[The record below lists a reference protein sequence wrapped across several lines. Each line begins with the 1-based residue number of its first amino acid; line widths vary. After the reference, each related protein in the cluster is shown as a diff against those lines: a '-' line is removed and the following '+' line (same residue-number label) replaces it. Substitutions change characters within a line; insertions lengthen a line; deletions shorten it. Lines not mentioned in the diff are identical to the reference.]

1 MAIRAFLKK
10 ALDWSDKS
18 RNRDEASPKAPFPE
32 AVREARLLLHFA
44 SRHGIKL
51 EDQIVAKAVEA
62 AYVEDSK
69 AEDIENSKQ
78 IEREFWS
85 AFRQLAEAVKPVT
98 IESIEAIH
106 DSSSLDKGFF
116 WLLRNRKPL
125 ARWSV
130 AKYSFFAIV
139 TLVSVISIQMYW
151 VVGESITNEI
161 VRLEA
166 KITWLSEEKGS
177 LDSKVE
183 SDAKLASEVET
194 KVSQLEAEIMG
205 SSLWVEA
212 AYTNLDSWNHVWR
225 TVWSTGVGIAGI
237 SLDKSNGQQQRRPSL
252 VEEMARRRIGF
263 KAAEFV
269 LEALSTYVVPI
280 LYGLLGAFAYVL
292 REIAKEVKSVT
303 FSHRSRI
310 RYSLR
315 LSLGLLAGIAVG
327 FIVAPDVG
335 VGTVQEGEPILTLER
350 LGPMA
355 LAFLAGYSVELVFA
369 VMDRIVSAFG
379 GENRRR

>member
-1 MAIRAFLKK
+1 MAIREFLKE
-10 ALDWSDKS
+10 ALDRSDKS
-18 RNRDEASPKAPFPE
+18 HNREEGSPKAPFPE

-44 SRHGIKL
+44 SRHGILL
-51 EDQIVAKAVEA
+51 EDKIVEKAVEA
-62 AYVEDSK
+62 AYVEDAK
-69 AEDIENSKQ
+69 AEDLENTKQ

-85 AFRQLAEAVKPVT
+85 AFQRLAEAVKPVT

-106 DSSSLDKGFF
+106 DSSSIDKGFY

-151 VVGESITNEI
+151 VIGKSITNEI

-166 KITWLSEEKGS
+166 KIAWLSQEKRS
-177 LDSKVE
+177 LE
-183 SDAKLASEVET
+183 SNDTSRAKLASEVNTRVDEL
-194 KVSQLEAEIMG
+194 KAGIME
-205 SSLWVEA
+205 STLWVEA
-212 AYTNLDSWNHVWR
+212 AYTNLDSWNHAWR
-225 TVWSTGVGIAGI
+225 TVWSSVVTILRI
-237 SLDKSNGQQQRRPSL
+237 SLDKSNDKKQKQPSL
-252 VEEMARRRIGF
+252 GEEKTRRRIGV

-269 LEALSTYVVPI
+269 LEALSTYIVPI

-292 REIAKEVKSVT
+292 REIAKEVRAVT

-327 FIVAPDVG
+327 FIFAPDVD
-335 VGTVQEGEPILTLER
+335 VGTVQEGDPVLTLER

-369 VMDRIVSAFG
+369 VMDRIVSSFG